1 MSYAGLSWMSYAGFR
16 FILDVLRWFY
26 AGCGLSWMSYAG
38 CSYAGCPTLVGGTGY
53 LSTRKMPDLSFGS
66 NQVDL
71 GGITRSA
78 SATAMRSSIAVG

>member
-1 MSYAGLSWMSYAGFR
+1 MSCPAACAWMSCSSRERAGFLDVLCR
-16 FILDVLRWFY
+16 FFLDVLRWLY
-26 AGCGLSWMSYAG
+26 AGFP
-38 CSYAGCPTLVGGTGY
+38 GCPTLVGGTGY